1 MHTDKVHR
9 VVGAMLVREGS
20 ILLCHRTATREW
32 FPDVWDLA
40 GGHIESGESPAQAV
54 VRECFE
60 ELGIAVA
67 EPGDALDGWRD
78 DDLELTVFRIVDWHG
93 EVTNVAP
100 EEHDRL
106 AWFTPQATV
115 GLELADE
122 RYRRLFAAESQPPGA
137 SPSADTMM

>member
-1 MHTDKVHR
+1 
-9 VVGAMLVREGS
+9 MLVREGS

-106 AWFTPQATV
+106 AWFTPRPLWVSSSPTSAT
-115 GLELADE
+115 DD
-122 RYRRLFAAESQPPGA
+122 SSPPSLNRPA
-137 SPSADTMM
+137 PARARTR